1 MAGMPIATY
10 GLPACRNSVFPNTP
24 PRDVAPDVP
33 KQMGYA
39 RQHLKNRA
47 EKNGRAAGD
56 KTATNFQIPE
66 VQENTQ
72 ISRTNKRIDLKLR
85 EDQNHDFLDK
95 IS

>member
-1 MAGMPIATY
+1 MCLKKNGILSAT
-10 GLPACRNSVFPNTP
+10 LE
-24 PRDVAPDVP
+24 
-33 KQMGYA
+33 
-39 RQHLKNRA
+39 NRA
-47 EKNGRAAGD
+47 EKNGRAAVG

-85 EDQNHDFLDK
+85 GDQNHDFLDK